1 MKLWQSN
8 TDSNDYSAIIEKFT
22 IGRDNEFDLML
33 AKHDIIGSKAH
44 CTMLYAINI
53 LSETECEAI
62 HSALDSIAKDIEQGT
77 FQIEDGIEDIHS
89 QIEFDLVKQLGDI
102 GKKIHTGRSRNDQ
115 SLLDIKLFI
124 KEELRGIA
132 SLTESL
138 FDTLIQQSEQYSSVL
153 MPGYTHM
160 QLAMPSSFGLW
171 FSAYAESLS
180 EDLLLIGTAFELAN
194 TNPLGSGAGYGSSF
208 PLDRALTTKEL
219 GMKSM
224 NVNSIYAQ
232 MTRGKIEKITAF
244 ALSSIAATL
253 SKVSMDICFFMNQHV
268 NLIGLS
274 KEFTTGSSI
283 MPHKKNPDVF
293 ELIRAKCNRIQS
305 LPNELTLLTNN
316 LISGYH
322 RDFQLTKECL
332 FPALQELASCLEMT
346 QLMISNLTI
355 NTQVIEE
362 DLYAVLFSVEEVNR
376 RVLAGMPFR
385 DAYMQVSS
393 EIESGTF
400 SAERSVNHTHI
411 GSIGNL
417 GNDLIKQQ
425 FEKRMEVFG

>member
-8 TDSNDYSAIIEKFT
+8 QDSSDYAMIIEKFT
-22 IGRDNEFDLML
+22 IGRDNEFDLLL

-44 CTMLYAINI
+44 CTMLHAINV
-53 LSETECEAI
+53 LSQSECEAI
-62 HSALDSIAKDIEQGT
+62 HSVLDTIASNIEKGSFT
-77 FQIEDGIEDIHS
+77 IEDGIEDIHS
-89 QIEFDLVKQLGDI
+89 QIEFELVQQLGDI

-124 KEELRGIA
+124 KEELSRIA

-138 FDTLIQQSEQYSSVL
+138 FETLLNQSEQYSSNL

-180 EDLLLIGTAFELAN
+180 EDLLLIGTAYELAN

-208 PLDRALTTKEL
+208 PLDRDLTTKEL
-219 GMKSM
+219 GMSRL

-232 MTRGKIEKITAF
+232 MTRGKIEKITAY
-244 ALSSIAATL
+244 ALSSIASTL
-253 SKVSMDICFFMNQHV
+253 SKLSMDICFFMNQHV

-293 ELIRAKCNRIQS
+293 ELIRAKCNRIQA

-332 FPALQELASCLEMT
+332 FPALRELASCLDMT
-346 QLMISNLTI
+346 HLMISNLTI

-362 DLYAVLFSVEEVNR
+362 ELYAVLFSVEEVNR

-385 DAYMQVSS
+385 DAYMQISN
-393 EIESGTF
+393 EIENGTF

-417 GNDLIKQQ
+417 CNDLIKQQ

>member
-1 MKLWQSN
+1 MKLWQSHTN
-8 TDSNDYSAIIEKFT
+8 AHDHSAIIEQFT
-22 IGRDNEFDLML
+22 IGRDQEFDMLL

-44 CTMLYAINI
+44 CTMLHAINI
-53 LSETECEAI
+53 LSESECKAI
-62 HSALDSIAKDIEQGT
+62 HSALDIIARDVEQGI

-89 QIEFDLVKQLGDI
+89 QIEFELVKQLGDI

-132 SLTESL
+132 ALTQSL
-138 FDTLIQQSEQYSSVL
+138 FDILILQSEQYSSVL

-171 FSAYAESLS
+171 FAAYAESLS
-180 EDLLLIGTAFELAN
+180 DDLALVITAYHMADSS
-194 TNPLGSGAGYGSSF
+194 PLGSGAGYGSSF
-208 PLDRALTTKEL
+208 PLDRELTMKEL
-219 GMKSM
+219 GMSRL

-244 ALSSIAATL
+244 ALSSLAATL
-253 SKVSMDICFFMNQHV
+253 SKLSMDICFFMNQHV
-268 NLIGLS
+268 NVMTLS

-293 ELIRAKCNRIQS
+293 ELIRAKCNRIQA

-332 FPALQELASCLEMT
+332 FPALNELSSCLEIT
-346 QLMISNLTI
+346 SLMISNIGI
-355 NTQVIEE
+355 NTHCIE
-362 DLYAVLFSVEEVNR
+362 DQKFSVLFSVEEVNK
-376 RVLAGMPFR
+376 RVLSGMPFR
-385 DAYMQVSS
+385 DAYRQVSE
-393 EIESGTF
+393 EIEKGTF
-400 SAERSVNHTHI
+400 HADRSIQHTHI

-417 GNDLIKQQ
+417 GNALIQEEFQ
-425 FEKRMEVFG
+425 KRMEVFQ

>member
-1 MKLWQSN
+1 
-8 TDSNDYSAIIEKFT
+8 
-22 IGRDNEFDLML
+22 ML
-33 AKHDIIGSKAH
+33 HG
-44 CTMLYAINI
+44 INL
-53 LSETECEAI
+53 LSETECKAI
-62 HSALDSIAKDIEQGT
+62 QSALDSIAKDIEQGT
-77 FQIEDGIEDIHS
+77 FQIKDGIEDIHS
-89 QIEFDLVKQLGDI
+89 QIEFALVKQLGDI

-132 SLTESL
+132 TLTKSL
-138 FDTLIQQSEQYSSVL
+138 FDALILQSEQYSSVL
-153 MPGYTHM
+153 IPGYTHM

-180 EDLLLIGTAFELAN
+180 EDLLLIGTAFELAD

-232 MTRGKIEKITAF
+232 MTRGKIEKITAYG
-244 ALSSIAATL
+244 LSSIAATL

-332 FPALQELASCLEMT
+332 FPALGELASCLEMT

-400 SAERSVNHTHI
+400 SAERRVNHTHI

-417 GNDLIKQQ
+417 GNDLIKHQ

>member
-1 MKLWQSN
+1 MKLWQSHTN
-8 TDSNDYSAIIEKFT
+8 AHDHSAIIEKFT
-22 IGRDNEFDLML
+22 IGRDQEFDMLL
-33 AKHDIIGSKAH
+33 AKYDIIGSKAH
-44 CTMLYAINI
+44 CMMLHAINV
-53 LSETECEAI
+53 LSESECKAI
-62 HSALDSIAKDIEQGT
+62 HSALDIIARDVEQGT

-89 QIEFDLVKQLGDI
+89 QIEFELVKQLGDI

-124 KEELRGIA
+124 KDELRGIA
-132 SLTESL
+132 ALTKSL
-138 FDTLIQQSEQYSSVL
+138 FDILIHQSEQYSSVL

-171 FSAYAESLS
+171 FAAYAESLS
-180 EDLLLIGTAFELAN
+180 DDLALVVTAYHMADS
-194 TNPLGSGAGYGSSF
+194 NPLGSGAGYGSSF
-208 PLDRALTTKEL
+208 QLDRELTMKEL
-219 GMKSM
+219 GMSRL

-244 ALSSIAATL
+244 ALSSLAATL
-253 SKVSMDICFFMNQHV
+253 SKLSMDICFFMNQHV
-268 NLIGLS
+268 NVITLS

-293 ELIRAKCNRIQS
+293 ELIRAKCNRIQA

-332 FPALQELASCLEMT
+332 FPALKELSSCLEIT
-346 QLMISNLTI
+346 SLMISHIGI
-355 NTQVIEE
+355 NTHCIE
-362 DLYAVLFSVEEVNR
+362 DQKFSVLFSVEEVNK
-376 RVLAGMPFR
+376 RVLSGMPFR
-385 DAYMQVSS
+385 DAYRQVSE
-393 EIESGTF
+393 EIEKGTF
-400 SAERSVNHTHI
+400 HADRSIQHTHI

-417 GNDLIKQQ
+417 GNALIQEEFQ
-425 FEKRMEVFG
+425 KRMEVFQ